1 MHRLDE
7 LDMRIIRELGSPT
20 SPPWNVRLSYADI
33 SRRLGV
39 DEETVRLRVKRA
51 RERGAFPTWQ
61 LMINPHLLGC
71 DAVTLELEVEAEERK
86 ARAISQIKLVDGV
99 TKIHDY
105 RGKGVQVALYSEP
118 GESLARKI
126 RLIESICGS
135 PTSAQWTSRFPEP
148 SMLMTRTD
156 WKIVRAL
163 REDPGRDLAE
173 VATSVGTT
181 PRTVQRRLSKMREG
195 EAIFLSGDPHVGAV
209 AGLIC
214 CFVVFCPDAR
224 SKRSVDAHIRADF
237 SRVGHIDSSSE
248 DYSIIGMPCE
258 NLTEADRALGKLKTM
273 AGVQEAD
280 MRIMQNFI
288 LVQDWLSSEIERRIA
303 ASQSS
308 AHT

>member
-1 MHRLDE
+1 
-7 LDMRIIRELGSPT
+7 MRIIRELGSPT

-33 SRRLGV
+33 ARRLGV

-51 RERGAFPTWQ
+51 RERGVFPTWQ

-71 DAVTLELEVEAEERK
+71 DAVTLELDVDAEERK
-86 ARAISQIKLVDGV
+86 AKAVSQIRLLDGV

-118 GESLARKI
+118 GEPLARKI
-126 RLIESICGS
+126 RLIESLCGS
-135 PTSAQWTSRFPEP
+135 PTEARWTSRFPEP
-148 SMLMTRTD
+148 SMRMTRTD

-163 REDPGRDLAE
+163 REDPGRDLVE

-195 EAIFLSGDPHVGAV
+195 KAIFLSGDPHVDAV

-224 SKRSVDAHIRADF
+224 SKRSVDERIRADF
-237 SRVGHIDSSSE
+237 SRVGHIDSSPE

-258 NLTEADRALGKLKTM
+258 NLGEADRALGTLRTM
-273 AGVQEAD
+273 TGVKDAE
-280 MRIMQNFI
+280 MRIMRDFI
-288 LVQDWLSSEIERRIA
+288 LVQDWLTSEIDRRIA
-303 ASQSS
+303 
-308 AHT
+308 TP